1 MEITLTID
9 DKPVKFKSSG
19 AVTKRY
25 KMQFQRDFFSDI
37 SNFGLA
43 MKKEDIK
50 SPDEEKAI
58 QLMGKIDFD
67 LFLDIAWVFAK
78 TADNTIPDPLTWLD
92 GFETFPIMEI
102 LPDLQDLIA
111 RTISSKKK

>member
-25 KMQFQRDFFSDI
+25 KMQFQRDFFADI
-37 SNFGLA
+37 ASLGITMA
-43 MKKEDIK
+43 KEDIK
-50 SPDEEKAI
+50 STDNEKT
-58 QLMGKIDFD
+58 MEFMRKIDFD

-78 TADNTIPDPLTWLD
+78 TADNSIHDPLTWLD
-92 GFETFPIMEI
+92 GFETFPIIEI
-102 LPDLQDLIA
+102 LPELQDLIA
-111 RTISSKKK
+111 LTISSKKK